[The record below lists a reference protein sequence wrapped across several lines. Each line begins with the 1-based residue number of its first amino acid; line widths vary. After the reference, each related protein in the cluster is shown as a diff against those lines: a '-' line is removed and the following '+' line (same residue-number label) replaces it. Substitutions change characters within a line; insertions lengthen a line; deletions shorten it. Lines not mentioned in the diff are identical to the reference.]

1 MPTGL
6 RNPSLQQQQQQ
17 QQQQQ
22 PQQPQQQQQQPQQQQ
37 PAAQF
42 EPADTWRKGVDAART
57 GLRSA
62 RRNSFT
68 KHERLSVPI
77 LPFKDLN
84 ETRASLMLRLTQPLE
99 RSNTK
104 CVQLPPRQD
113 CASNFVGWQKG
124 LLPAL
129 LASHALQA
137 HPITPVAPPAAQ
149 PAAMPTSSECD
160 DQLQLKTPERWV
172 AASAEIGHQTF
183 ELDASDQCEWLR
195 SSTSTLNAN
204 ECLVLPEISA
214 YYGQEAAWCLEQRD
228 SEENHISALFALG
241 PHVAYGAVFDAAFRL
256 LDEQVPTW
264 RGDEIRISVHLDFLN
279 ARGHSVRQTMGAIEK
294 EVRRLLVDQPRKC
307 TVLAVS
313 SRRQQLAPSEVIE
326 AQLIEQ
332 IAEKVGCR
340 LLLPPARKAQVLGDL
355 FFLAHGHVL
364 VGTFGS
370 AHTTIIQQ
378 LIAARSTGYPVLPTV
393 TLCEVWQHKCLKPL
407 PLLTNKHNNWY
418 ISLPYNG
425 EIRIRAPGFSLD
437 VDEWAPYPSPVT
449 VDVPKAYERKKEVLK
464 GGAKAHEW
472 PSSDEAIRVLQKF
485 KWPAEAP
492 PQNAYLAAII
502 SGNVLSARYHAV
514 FTSVTSCG
522 FTAQH
527 VPAVTPA
534 DYDSSEAMI
543 NDLFG
548 APDRRPRRMSPF
560 ELGLVLSHRRA
571 LSLIAR
577 GPYKWGAVFEDD
589 AYLHEAVPPWQA
601 AHVLHQTFEAAGSR
615 SGTFVYLGACN
626 PECRIYVTI
635 GNHSTHVGRL
645 PFTLAR
651 GGFCRGYCTHAYAVS
666 QPHAATLF
674 DDVFNCR
681 NGTEHCGV
689 ECLSHPCYMDWAFF
703 RHFTRGNAAWLV
715 GAGLASQFA
724 AEHRGMFG
732 QNRSGQLAN
741 RGTTLS
747 RTYKFLK
754 EVLADAEERRA
765 TIEDRAACSAL
776 LKNATVLNTS
786 RIFRDPASQPAL
798 QKVFV
803 TMRWTG
809 RTGNLLFEAAALL
822 GTMST
827 LNALAPTE
835 SFSLRL
841 PAKVQVPAKELFERY
856 PRFAKLVPVLEG
868 LPWVRPGE
876 LEHLGTSTR
885 LRDQLRDLLDYFF
898 PRADTSTVSRCLP
911 CMLTVA
917 DERSNAFSES
927 MISSLKAWVRRP
939 PEGCTVGIV
948 EMMGYF
954 QSFKYSR
961 SIATTILQHSFGPEP
976 ATQQAA
982 DDLLRRARHD
992 LSADFLIGVQVR
1004 LGDKLDKEYAGL
1016 YANTSWEYYRSA
1028 MSYLAK
1034 NLTGGGRRPAMPGPR
1049 VGFVITA
1056 GGSMG
1061 NNSDDMALARQHFD
1075 SMAQN
1080 LFFSPS
1086 ADPHVDLA
1094 ILRGCDALVIG
1105 PSTLGWWAAFLARL
1119 PRGRVIAP
1127 THIINPELPWW
1138 HSLKRGFEFRDY
1150 YPPDWFTIEN
1160 DGSGEA
1166 KAVNWRDSEAYQAQQ
1181 RLMQLQTSGIQL
1193 AANETMGSSKVLNDA
1208 FKRARQARER
1218 ALRKRG
1224 LIP

>member
-1 MPTGL
+1 M
-6 RNPSLQQQQQQ
+6 
-17 QQQQQ
+17 
-22 PQQPQQQQQQPQQQQ
+22 
-37 PAAQF
+37 
-42 EPADTWRKGVDAART
+42 
-57 GLRSA
+57 
-62 RRNSFT
+62 
-68 KHERLSVPI
+68 
-77 LPFKDLN
+77 
-84 ETRASLMLRLTQPLE
+84 
-99 RSNTK
+99 
-104 CVQLPPRQD
+104 
-113 CASNFVGWQKG
+113 
-124 LLPAL
+124 
-129 LASHALQA
+129 
-137 HPITPVAPPAAQ
+137 
-149 PAAMPTSSECD
+149 
-160 DQLQLKTPERWV
+160 
-172 AASAEIGHQTF
+172 
-183 ELDASDQCEWLR
+183 
-195 SSTSTLNAN
+195 
-204 ECLVLPEISA
+204 
-214 YYGQEAAWCLEQRD
+214 
-228 SEENHISALFALG
+228 
-241 PHVAYGAVFDAAFRL
+241 AYGAVFDAAFRL

-464 GGAKAHEW
+464 GSAKAHEW
-472 PSSDEAIRVLQKF
+472 PSSDEAIRALQKL

-626 PECRIYVTI
+626 PECRIYVTT
-635 GNHSTHVGRL
+635 GNHSAHVGRL

-674 DDVFNCR
+674 DAVFNCR

-689 ECLSHPCYMDWAFF
+689 ECLCASRTPATWIGPFF
-703 RHFTRGNAAWLV
+703 GISPAATQRGSLV
-715 GAGLASQFA
+715 RGWPVNLLQSIVACLGRIDLAS
-724 AEHRGMFG
+724 
-732 QNRSGQLAN
+732 
-741 RGTTLS
+741 
-747 RTYKFLK
+747 
-754 EVLADAEERRA
+754 
-765 TIEDRAACSAL
+765 
-776 LKNATVLNTS
+776 
-786 RIFRDPASQPAL
+786 
-798 QKVFV
+798 
-803 TMRWTG
+803 
-809 RTGNLLFEAAALL
+809 
-822 GTMST
+822 
-827 LNALAPTE
+827 
-835 SFSLRL
+835 
-841 PAKVQVPAKELFERY
+841 
-856 PRFAKLVPVLEG
+856 
-868 LPWVRPGE
+868 
-876 LEHLGTSTR
+876 
-885 LRDQLRDLLDYFF
+885 
-898 PRADTSTVSRCLP
+898 
-911 CMLTVA
+911 
-917 DERSNAFSES
+917 
-927 MISSLKAWVRRP
+927 
-939 PEGCTVGIV
+939 
-948 EMMGYF
+948 
-954 QSFKYSR
+954 
-961 SIATTILQHSFGPEP
+961 
-976 ATQQAA
+976 
-982 DDLLRRARHD
+982 
-992 LSADFLIGVQVR
+992 
-1004 LGDKLDKEYAGL
+1004 
-1016 YANTSWEYYRSA
+1016 
-1028 MSYLAK
+1028 
-1034 NLTGGGRRPAMPGPR
+1034 
-1049 VGFVITA
+1049 
-1056 GGSMG
+1056 
-1061 NNSDDMALARQHFD
+1061 
-1075 SMAQN
+1075 
-1080 LFFSPS
+1080 
-1086 ADPHVDLA
+1086 
-1094 ILRGCDALVIG
+1094 
-1105 PSTLGWWAAFLARL
+1105 
-1119 PRGRVIAP
+1119 
-1127 THIINPELPWW
+1127 
-1138 HSLKRGFEFRDY
+1138 
-1150 YPPDWFTIEN
+1150 
-1160 DGSGEA
+1160 
-1166 KAVNWRDSEAYQAQQ
+1166 
-1181 RLMQLQTSGIQL
+1181 
-1193 AANETMGSSKVLNDA
+1193 
-1208 FKRARQARER
+1208 
-1218 ALRKRG
+1218 
-1224 LIP
+1224 